1 MSKKNN
7 QRTKSKKS
15 GIGFT
20 LIEVVVYI
28 AVIGIIGGMIIS
40 SIVWGIRINNEL
52 KVKEEI
58 LGNASQ
64 AMETMIYE
72 IREAKNIIV
81 PISYFDNH
89 PGQLCLETTKDI
101 LPGEETAY
109 VDFYIDDN
117 DRLCLKRENQI
128 PASLTSDKV
137 KVTNLVFT
145 NLTSLDSFSSIQI
158 NLSIEY
164 KDSFGG
170 SEYKKSISLTSTATP
185 RSY

>member
-7 QRTKSKKS
+7 QQTKSKNS
-15 GIGFT
+15 RIGFT
-20 LIEVVVYI
+20 LIEIVVYI
-28 AVIGIIGGMIIS
+28 AVIGIIGGMILS
-40 SIVWGIRINNEL
+40 SIIWGIRINNEL

-81 PISYFDNH
+81 PISHFDNH
-89 PGQLCLETTKDI
+89 PGQLCLETTKYI
-101 LPGEETAY
+101 LPGEEAAY

-128 PASLTSDKV
+128 PALLTSDKV
-137 KVTNLVFT
+137 KVTSLVFT
-145 NLTSLDSFSSIQI
+145 NLTSLDPFSSIQI
-158 NLSIEY
+158 SLTIEY
-164 KDSFGG
+164 KELFKESK
-170 SEYKKSISLTSTATP
+170 YKRSINLTSTAAP